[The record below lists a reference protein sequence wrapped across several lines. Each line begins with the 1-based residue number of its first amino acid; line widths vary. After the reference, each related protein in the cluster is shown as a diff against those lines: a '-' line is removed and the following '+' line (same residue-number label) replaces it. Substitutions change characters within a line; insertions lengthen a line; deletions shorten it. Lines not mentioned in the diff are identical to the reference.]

1 MSAYELIRRRLSI
14 EDLVTYLLLL
24 TPIIT
29 FFTVWV
35 MWLALGAGEIER

>member
-1 MSAYELIRRRLSI
+1 MFVYELVRRKWSI

-29 FFTVWV
+29 FFMVCALWF
-35 MWLALGAGEIER
+35 ALGAGKIER